1 MIAALLMG
9 NTACNMT
16 PTYERP
22 KQELPTSYRNPLPEP
37 SPEMPKP
44 LSQWWTIFG
53 SEELNTLVAEALAN
67 NHDLKAATARILQAE
82 AQAGSAASSLLP
94 TITASG
100 KRSIDSP
107 QGGQGSDPS
116 PPTNRSHRLS
126 SAYVSA
132 SWEVDLWGKIRASEA
147 SSLASAFANVHDRE
161 AVGLTLISDV
171 VLTYIQYLEGLDRET
186 VARSNIANMKAMY
199 KAVTER
205 VRLGE
210 SSNLELAQQRNVLA
224 QTEAT
229 IPPIVLQRERA
240 FNKLAVLLGRPPQTL
255 ALNGKTLRDLLV
267 PEMSVGLPTDLLL
280 RRPDIRKAEANLI
293 AANANIGVA
302 RAKLFPTLSIS
313 GDCGWAAQ
321 YFDNITNPTSIFF
334 TMAGTL
340 AATIFDNG
348 KTRSDIE
355 YSESRYAEL
364 VETYQQTIL
373 TSLRDVEDSLMAV
386 RLQGD
391 LEVAQ
396 QEVLQAS
403 LDAYGLSSEA
413 FRLGMVD
420 YLNVLETQRTRFQAE
435 DAKVQARFGRL
446 EAAIGLY
453 KALGGGME
461 LDDGAVPPTPPAAPA
476 PTGAPAPDKSAPMAP
491 VAAPAPALAPAAV
504 EAPSVTEAPPPPSA
518 PLAPVDV
525 SPAPTGA
532 PAAPAPEA
540 PAPTEAPAAGQEP
553 PTAPA
558 ARATPPLDGNLVTR
572 VQPAAL
578 DSVPSMAPAD
588 IYETAAFND
597 NAS

>member
-1 MIAALLMG
+1 MVVALTVSS
-9 NTACNMT
+9 TACNVT
-16 PTYERP
+16 PNYERP
-22 KQELPTSYRNPLPEP
+22 KQDIPASYRNPLPEP

-44 LSQWWTIFG
+44 LSQWWKIFG
-53 SEELNTLVAEALAN
+53 SEELDKLVEEALAN
-67 NHDLKAATARILQAE
+67 NHDLKAAAARIRQAD
-82 AQAGSAASSLLP
+82 ATAGSAASSLLP
-94 TITASG
+94 TISASG
-100 KRSIDSP
+100 KRSVDSP
-107 QGGQGSDPS
+107 QGGQGADPN
-116 PPTNRSHRLS
+116 PPTNRTHRLS

-147 SSLASAFANVHDRE
+147 SALATAFANVHDRE
-161 AVGLTLISDV
+161 AVGLSMISDV
-171 VLTYIQYLEGLDRET
+171 VLSYIQYLEGMDRET

-199 KAVTER
+199 QAVSER

-224 QTEAT
+224 QAEAT

-255 ALNGKTLRDLLV
+255 SLNGRTLRDLRV
-267 PEMSVGLPTDLLL
+267 PEVSAGLPSDLLL
-280 RRPDIRKAEANLI
+280 RRPDIRKAEANLV

-313 GDCGWAAQ
+313 GDRGWAAQ

-334 TMAGTL
+334 TLAGTM
-340 AATIFDNG
+340 AATLFDNG

-355 YSESRYAEL
+355 YSEGKYVEL
-364 VETYQQTIL
+364 IETYQQTVL
-373 TSLRDVEDSLMAV
+373 VSLRDVEDALMAV

-435 DAKVQARFGRL
+435 DSKVQARFGRL

-461 LDDGAVPPTPPAAPA
+461 LDEDAEEPNTPPSAPAGQSETRAAPPSPAPATAPTPPAAPA
-476 PTGAPAPDKSAPMAP
+476 A
-491 VAAPAPALAPAAV
+491 
-504 EAPSVTEAPPPPSA
+504 TEAPPPPA
-518 PLAPVDV
+518 TPLPPV
-525 SPAPTGA
+525 
-532 PAAPAPEA
+532 E
-540 PAPTEAPAAGQEP
+540 TEQN
-553 PTAPA
+553 PTAPSAINTPA
-558 ARATPPLDGNLVTR
+558 ARLAPPPPATPAAQPVETAASTGNV
-572 VQPAAL
+572 PASFQSSM
-578 DSVPSMAPAD
+578 DTPIPSMAPAD